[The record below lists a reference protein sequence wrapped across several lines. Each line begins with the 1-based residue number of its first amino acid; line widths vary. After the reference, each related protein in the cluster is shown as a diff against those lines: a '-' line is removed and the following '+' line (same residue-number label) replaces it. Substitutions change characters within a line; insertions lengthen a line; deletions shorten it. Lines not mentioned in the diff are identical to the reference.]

1 MAANEN
7 DNIDK
12 GNKHGQDSFESAGV
26 YLPKETHEKPQ
37 RIARARKPVESY
49 DLQAAF
55 DEIDDLKEQILDSEK
70 PAFAVIMQG
79 IAKKMEAVGLV
90 GSKKT
95 ELNNDL
101 KENQS
106 LILEIIGVKSSN
118 SNT

>member
-37 RIARARKPVESY
+37 RIARARKPVEAY

-55 DEIDDLKEQILDSEK
+55 DEIDDLKEEILSSDKPNFSAVVTLVVTKLKAKGFLENTKTDSSTVIK
-70 PAFAVIMQG
+70 VINTPA
-79 IAKKMEAVGLV
+79 
-90 GSKKT
+90 
-95 ELNNDL
+95 
-101 KENQS
+101 
-106 LILEIIGVKSSN
+106 VKDV
-118 SNT
+118 

>member
-37 RIARARKPVESY
+37 RIARARKPVEAY

-55 DEIDDLKEQILDSEK
+55 DEIDDLKEEILSSDK
-70 PAFAVIMQG
+70 PNFSAVATLVVTKLK
-79 IAKKMEAVGLV
+79 AKGFLEA
-90 GSKKT
+90 KKT
-95 ELNNDL
+95 EVNITNPVL
-101 KENQS
+101 KTSELTDEQ
-106 LILEIIGVKSSN
+106 LLEIASS
-118 SNT
+118 